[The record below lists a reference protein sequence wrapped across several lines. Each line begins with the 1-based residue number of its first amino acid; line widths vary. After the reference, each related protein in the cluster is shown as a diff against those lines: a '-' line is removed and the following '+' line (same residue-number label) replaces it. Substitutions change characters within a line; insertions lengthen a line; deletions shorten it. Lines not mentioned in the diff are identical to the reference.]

1 MDVTEAPK
9 VKEDSM
15 RNLLKQLMAV
25 IVLTVS
31 LAACED
37 HDVKP
42 VNADAPKIDVL
53 NGQADDTTGGG
64 EDEEDPIIQEVT
76 NP

>member
-1 MDVTEAPK
+1 
-9 VKEDSM
+9 M

-53 NGQADDTTGGG
+53 NGQADGTGDG
-64 EDEEDPIIQEVT
+64 EDEGDPIIQET
-76 NP
+76 P